1 MIGQRHGIR
10 GTRSGFG
17 ECGDGLS
24 SARPRRRNDG
34 PLAVTPG
41 KRLFDIVLA
50 LLAVPTVVLAMV
62 VIGSLILIVDGRPV
76 FYVSERMRDPVTPFR
91 LWKFRTMRPDPADHG
106 ATGGHKADRLT
117 RCGPFL
123 RRTHL
128 DELPQLF
135 NILRGDMSFV
145 GPRAPLRVYVEA
157 APDLYA
163 RVLKSRPGL
172 TGLATLIYRHEEAR
186 LLAGSR
192 SAEETEAIYRR
203 RCVPRKARLDLIYQ
217 RNRSIC
223 LDLWIILRTVL
234 HR

>member
-1 MIGQRHGIR
+1 MIGRRHEIR

-223 LDLWIILRTVL
+223 VDLWIILRTVL

>member
-1 MIGQRHGIR
+1 M
-10 GTRSGFG
+10 TR
-17 ECGDGLS
+17 
-24 SARPRRRNDG
+24 
-34 PLAVTPG
+34 G

-50 LLAVPTVVLAMV
+50 LLVLPAVVLAMV
-62 VIGSLILIVDGRPV
+62 VIGALILILDGRPV

-117 RCGPFL
+117 RCAPFL
-123 RRTHL
+123 RSTHL

-145 GPRAPLRVYVEA
+145 GPRAPLRVYVEV

-172 TGLATLIYRHEEAR
+172 TGLATLVYRHEEAR
-186 LLAGSR
+186 LLADSR
-192 SAEETEAIYRR
+192 TVEETEAIYRR
-203 RCVPRKARLDLIYQ
+203 RSVPRKTRLDLIYQ

-223 LDLWIILRTVL
+223 LDLWIILRTVV